1 MGQDVPVF
9 TTTISVARLRDIIDA
24 PNVVILDARFSLD
37 DEQWGKQAYAFVHMC
52 LYGRGLKYQKPFL
65 QFITRLDRE
74 PLSEALFKEIGRAH
88 V

>member
-37 DEQWGKQAYAFVHMC
+37 DEQWGKQAYAQGHIP
-52 LYGRGLKYQKPFL
+52 GAL
-65 QFITRLDRE
+65 QADTADHL
-74 PLSEALFKEIGRAH
+74 EIGRAH